1 LTRQHVLRFYV
12 ALIAALTLG
21 VLGVGAVGVTYLSSQ
36 TLIRNLFPAA
46 LLIAVSWYG
55 SQRRVLVSESDI
67 WLMGTVGYIATLV
80 LLPFP
85 LAVLAVAASKGLA
98 EATLLA
104 KKQRHSWK
112 GVTVNAGGT
121 ILGVA
126 VGGGVF
132 ASLNGVSYL
141 WSHQLD
147 SVFAL
152 PLLLVMILL
161 YNVTNE
167 LVVVGAITLTSQ
179 ENPWSVFW
187 RLSRAALIPE
197 ISLALV
203 GIVFAVLYHSSPIMA
218 AFIVV
223 PVMFSLRA
231 FESVATLRRETVE
244 AVLRMAEHLDFRDTS
259 TYEHSQRLA
268 DLTRRLA
275 SALELTPEHVEEI
288 VLASRVHDLG
298 KIGISNEILLK
309 QGPLSE
315 EEGDIMRKHPVI
327 GAEILD
333 SYSMFKSSVS
343 IVRHHH
349 ERWDGKGYP
358 EGLSGDHIPLGAR
371 IIAVADSFD
380 AMTADRPYRKGLSV
394 DDAVERLKA
403 GMGTQYDPKLCAIF
417 IQILME
423 EGIYTPSE
431 AVPGELHL
439 IAGGRASGGRAS

>member
-21 VLGVGAVGVTYLSSQ
+21 VLGVGAVGVTRLSSQ
-36 TLIRNLFPAA
+36 TLIQNLFPAA

-85 LAVLAVAASKGLA
+85 LAILSVAASKGLA
-98 EATLLA
+98 EGTLLA

-132 ASLNGVSYL
+132 SSLHGVTYL

-152 PLLLVMILL
+152 PVLLVMILL

-275 SALELTPEHVEEI
+275 AELELTPEHVEEI

-309 QGPLSE
+309 QGPLTE
-315 EEGDIMRKHPVI
+315 DEGDIMRKHPVI

-333 SYSMFKSSVS
+333 SYSMFKSSVK

-358 EGLSGDHIPLGAR
+358 DGISGEHIPLGAR
-371 IIAVADSFD
+371 VIAVADSFD
-380 AMTADRPYRKGLSV
+380 AMTADRPYRKGLTA
-394 DDAVERLKA
+394 DEAVERLKA

-431 AVPGELHL
+431 PVPGELHL

>member
-1 LTRQHVLRFYV
+1 VSLIGV
-12 ALIAALTLG
+12 ASVG
-21 VLGVGAVGVTYLSSQ
+21 VLAVGVVGTVQLRSG
-36 TLIRNLFPAA
+36 TLVDNLFPAA

-85 LAVLAVAASKGLA
+85 LAVLSIAASKGLA

-121 ILGVA
+121 IVA
-126 VGGGVF
+126 AGVGGAVF
-132 ASLNGVSYL
+132 ETLRGSSYL
-141 WSHQLD
+141 WSHHLD
-147 SVFAL
+147 SVLAL
-152 PLLLVMILL
+152 PVLLAMILV
-161 YNVTNE
+161 YNVANE

-244 AVLRMAEHLDFRDTS
+244 AVLRMAEHLDFRDTN

-309 QGPLSE
+309 QGPLTE
-315 EEGDIMRKHPVI
+315 DEGDIMRKHPSI

-333 SYSMFKSSVS
+333 SYSMFKSSVQ

-358 EGLSGDHIPLGAR
+358 DGLSGEHIPLGAR

-380 AMTADRPYRKGLSV
+380 AMTADRPYRKGLTV

-417 IQILME
+417 IGILMD
-423 EGIYTPSE
+423 EGIYTPSDTL
-431 AVPGELHL
+431 PGELHL
-439 IAGGRASGGRAS
+439 IPGGRPSGRASGGRAS